1 MAGRVGIVAVAQTKF
16 EEKKLDKHVTELMYD
31 VTRAVM
37 GQTGLEF
44 KEDGTGIDST
54 VAAAYDLL
62 HGPSGPYMFL
72 GYVVGAY
79 KREDERVLEDGA
91 LAVYY
96 GAMQILS
103 GHCNTVLLVAYT
115 KESLIDKNL
124 YEWVGMDQIYQRRVG
139 LDFVSAAGLQAM
151 RYTTKYGITP
161 EQCAKAVVKARKNAG
176 NNPNAM
182 YCDSLTVDDVLR
194 STMLCDPIRVQE
206 AKPTP
211 VDGACAMILASEERA
226 KGITDKPVWITG
238 LGSCYDH
245 HDLGWRDLADCEA
258 LATAA
263 QRAYKMAGIKDP
275 LKEFDVAEISEQ
287 YSYQELLWSEGLGFC
302 GKGEGGKLIDSGK
315 TEMGGE
321 LPINPSGGM
330 LSGLPVC
337 VAGMDRVAECV
348 LQLRGE
354 AGARQVA
361 GAKKAVAQ
369 GVDGPAGQLQ
379 CVITLEN

>member
-1 MAGRVGIVAVAQTKF
+1 MAGRVGIVAVSQTKF
-16 EEKKLDKHVTELMYD
+16 EGKKLDEHTAELMYD
-31 VTRAVM
+31 VTRDVM

-44 KEDGTGIDST
+44 KEGSIDGT
-54 VAAAYDLL
+54 VAASYDLL
-62 HGPSGPYMFL
+62 SGPAGAYMFL

-79 KREDERVLEDGA
+79 QREDERVLEDGA

-103 GHCNTVLLVAYT
+103 GHCDTVLLVAYT
-115 KESLIDKNL
+115 KESAIDKNL

-161 EQCAKAVVKARKNAG
+161 EQCAKVVVKARKNAS

-182 YCDSLTVDDVLR
+182 CRDSLTVDDVLR
-194 STMLCDPIRVQE
+194 SKMLCDPIRVQE

-211 VDGACAMILASEERA
+211 VDGACAMILASEDRA
-226 KGITDKPVWITG
+226 KKITDKPVWITG
-238 LGSCYDH
+238 LGTCYDQ
-245 HDLGWRDLADCEA
+245 HDLGWRELADCEA
-258 LATAA
+258 LTTAA

-275 LKEFDVAEISEQ
+275 MKEFDVAEISEQ

-302 GKGEGGKLIDSGK
+302 GKGEGGKLVDSGK
-315 TEMGGE
+315 TDMGGE

-337 VAGMDRVAECV
+337 VAGMQRAAECV

-354 AGARQVA
+354 AGARQVS
-361 GAKKAVAQ
+361 GATKAVAH

>member
-1 MAGRVGIVAVAQTKF
+1 MAGRVGIVAVSQTKF
-16 EEKKLDKHVTELMYD
+16 EGKKLDEHTAELMYD
-31 VTRAVM
+31 VTRDVM

-44 KEDGTGIDST
+44 KEGSIDGT
-54 VAAAYDLL
+54 VAASYDLL
-62 HGPSGPYMFL
+62 SGPAGAYMFL

-79 KREDERVLEDGA
+79 QREDERVLEDGA

-103 GHCNTVLLVAYT
+103 GHCDTVLLVSYT
-115 KESLIDKNL
+115 KESAIDKNL

-161 EQCAKAVVKARKNAG
+161 EQCAKVVVKARKNAS

-182 YCDSLTVDDVLR
+182 CCDSLTVDDVLR
-194 STMLCDPIRVQE
+194 SAMLCDPIRVQE

-211 VDGACAMILASEERA
+211 VDGACAMILASEDRA
-226 KGITDKPVWITG
+226 KKITDKPVWITG
-238 LGSCYDH
+238 LGTCYDQ
-245 HDLGWRDLADCEA
+245 HDLGWRELADCES
-258 LATAA
+258 LTTAA

-275 LKEFDVAEISEQ
+275 MKEFDVAEISEQ

-315 TEMGGE
+315 TDMGGE

-337 VAGMDRVAECV
+337 VAGMQRAAECV

-354 AGARQVA
+354 AGARQVS
-361 GAKKAVAQ
+361 GATKAVAH

>member
-16 EEKKLDKHVTELMYD
+16 EGKKLDEHTAELMYD
-31 VTRAVM
+31 VTRDVM

-44 KEDGTGIDST
+44 KEGSIDST
-54 VAAAYDLL
+54 VAASYDLL
-62 HGPSGPYMFL
+62 SGPAGAYMFL

-79 KREDERVLEDGA
+79 QREDERVLEDGA

-103 GHCNTVLLVAYT
+103 GHCDTVLLVAYT
-115 KESLIDKNL
+115 KESAIDKNL

-161 EQCAKAVVKARKNAG
+161 EQCAKVVVKARKNAS

-182 YCDSLTVDDVLR
+182 CCDSLTVDDVLR

-211 VDGACAMILASEERA
+211 VDGACAMILASEDRA
-226 KGITDKPVWITG
+226 KKITDKPVWITG
-238 LGSCYDH
+238 LGTCYDQ
-245 HDLGWRDLADCEA
+245 HDLGWRELADCEA
-258 LATAA
+258 LTTAA

-275 LKEFDVAEISEQ
+275 MKEFDVAEISEQ

-315 TEMGGE
+315 TDMGGE

-337 VAGMDRVAECV
+337 VAGMQRAAECV

-354 AGARQVA
+354 AGARQVS
-361 GAKKAVAQ
+361 GATKAVAQ

>member
-16 EEKKLDKHVTELMYD
+16 EGKTLDKHTAELMYD
-31 VTRAVM
+31 VTRDVM

-44 KEDGTGIDST
+44 KEGSIDST
-54 VAAAYDLL
+54 VAASYDLL
-62 HGPSGPYMFL
+62 SGPAGAYMFL

-79 KREDERVLEDGA
+79 QREDERVLEDGA

-103 GHCNTVLLVAYT
+103 GHCDTVLLVSYT
-115 KESLIDKNL
+115 KESAIDKNL
-124 YEWVGMDQIYQRRVG
+124 YEWVGMDQIYQRRIG

-161 EQCAKAVVKARKNAG
+161 EQYAKVVVKARKNAS

-182 YCDSLTVDDVLR
+182 CRDSLTVDDVLR
-194 STMLCDPIRVQE
+194 SKMLCDPIRVQE

-211 VDGACAMILASEERA
+211 VDGACAMILASEDRA
-226 KGITDKPVWITG
+226 KKITDKPVWITG
-238 LGSCYDH
+238 LGTCYDQ
-245 HDLGWRDLADCEA
+245 HDLGWRELADCEA
-258 LATAA
+258 LTTAA

-275 LKEFDVAEISEQ
+275 MKEFDVAEISEQ

-315 TEMGGE
+315 TDMGGE

-337 VAGMDRVAECV
+337 VAGMQRAAECV

-354 AGARQVA
+354 AGARQVS
-361 GAKKAVAQ
+361 GATKAVAH

>member
-1 MAGRVGIVAVAQTKF
+1 MAGRVGIVAVSQTKF
-16 EEKKLDKHVTELMYD
+16 EGKKLDEHTAELMYD
-31 VTRAVM
+31 VTRDVM

-44 KEDGTGIDST
+44 KEGSIDGT
-54 VAAAYDLL
+54 VAASYDLL
-62 HGPSGPYMFL
+62 SGPAGAYMFL

-79 KREDERVLEDGA
+79 QREDERVLEDGA

-103 GHCNTVLLVAYT
+103 GHCDTVLLVSYT
-115 KESLIDKNL
+115 KESAIDKNL

-161 EQCAKAVVKARKNAG
+161 EQCAKVVVKARKNAS

-182 YCDSLTVDDVLR
+182 CRDSLTVDDVLR
-194 STMLCDPIRVQE
+194 SKMLCDPIRVQE

-211 VDGACAMILASEERA
+211 VDGACAMILASEDRA
-226 KGITDKPVWITG
+226 KKITDKPVWITG
-238 LGSCYDH
+238 LGTCYDQ
-245 HDLGWRDLADCEA
+245 HDLGWRELADCES
-258 LATAA
+258 LTTAA

-275 LKEFDVAEISEQ
+275 MKEFDVAEISEQ

-315 TEMGGE
+315 TDMGGE

-337 VAGMDRVAECV
+337 VAGMQRAAECV

-354 AGARQVA
+354 AGARQVS
-361 GAKKAVAQ
+361 GATKAVAH

>member
-16 EEKKLDKHVTELMYD
+16 EGKTLDKHTAELMYD
-31 VTRAVM
+31 VTRDVM

-44 KEDGTGIDST
+44 KEGSIDST
-54 VAAAYDLL
+54 VAASYDLL
-62 HGPSGPYMFL
+62 SGPAGAYMFL

-79 KREDERVLEDGA
+79 QREDERVLEDGA

-103 GHCNTVLLVAYT
+103 GHCDTVLLVSYT
-115 KESLIDKNL
+115 KESAIDKNL
-124 YEWVGMDQIYQRRVG
+124 YEWVGMDQIYQRRIG

-161 EQCAKAVVKARKNAG
+161 EQCAKVVVKARKNAG

-182 YCDSLTVDDVLR
+182 CRDSLTVDDVLR
-194 STMLCDPIRVQE
+194 SAMLCDPIRVQE

-226 KGITDKPVWITG
+226 RKLTDKPVWITG
-238 LGSCYDH
+238 LGNCYDH
-245 HDLGWRDLADCEA
+245 HDLGWRELADCEA
-258 LATAA
+258 LTTAA

-275 LKEFDVAEISEQ
+275 MKEFDVAEISEQ

-315 TEMGGE
+315 TDMGGE

-337 VAGMDRVAECV
+337 VAGMQRAAECV

-354 AGARQVA
+354 AGARQVS
-361 GAKKAVAQ
+361 GAAKAVAH

>member
-1 MAGRVGIVAVAQTKF
+1 MAGRVGIVAVSQTKF
-16 EEKKLDKHVTELMYD
+16 EGKKLDEHTAELMYD
-31 VTRAVM
+31 VTRDVM

-44 KEDGTGIDST
+44 KEGSIDGT
-54 VAAAYDLL
+54 VAASYDLL
-62 HGPSGPYMFL
+62 SGPAGAYMFL

-79 KREDERVLEDGA
+79 QREDERVLEDGA

-103 GHCNTVLLVAYT
+103 GHCDTVLLVSYT
-115 KESLIDKNL
+115 KESAIDKNL

-161 EQCAKAVVKARKNAG
+161 EQCAKVVVKARKNAS

-182 YCDSLTVDDVLR
+182 CRDSLTVDDVLR
-194 STMLCDPIRVQE
+194 SKMLCDPIRVQE

-211 VDGACAMILASEERA
+211 VDGACAMILASEDRA
-226 KGITDKPVWITG
+226 KKITDKPVWITG
-238 LGSCYDH
+238 LGTCYDQ
-245 HDLGWRDLADCEA
+245 HDLGWRELADCES
-258 LATAA
+258 LTTAA

-275 LKEFDVAEISEQ
+275 MKEFDVAEISEQ

-315 TEMGGE
+315 TDMGGE
-321 LPINPSGGM
+321 LPITPSGGM

-337 VAGMDRVAECV
+337 VAGMQRAAECV

-354 AGARQVA
+354 AGARQVS
-361 GAKKAVAQ
+361 GATKAVAH

>member
-16 EEKKLDKHVTELMYD
+16 EGKKLDEHTAELMYD
-31 VTRAVM
+31 VTRDVM

-44 KEDGTGIDST
+44 KEGSIDST
-54 VAAAYDLL
+54 VAASYDLL
-62 HGPSGPYMFL
+62 SGPAGAYMFL

-79 KREDERVLEDGA
+79 QREDERVLEDGA

-103 GHCNTVLLVAYT
+103 GHCDTVLLVSYT
-115 KESLIDKNL
+115 KESAIDKNL

-161 EQCAKAVVKARKNAG
+161 EQCAKVVVKARKNAS

-182 YCDSLTVDDVLR
+182 CCDSLTVDDVLR
-194 STMLCDPIRVQE
+194 SAMLCDPIRVQE

-211 VDGACAMILASEERA
+211 VDGACAMILASEDRA
-226 KGITDKPVWITG
+226 KKITDKPVWITG
-238 LGSCYDH
+238 LGTCYDQ
-245 HDLGWRDLADCEA
+245 HDLGWRELADCES
-258 LATAA
+258 LTTAA

-275 LKEFDVAEISEQ
+275 MKEFDVAEISEQ

-315 TEMGGE
+315 TDMGGE

-337 VAGMDRVAECV
+337 VAGMQRAAECV

-354 AGARQVA
+354 AGARQVS
-361 GAKKAVAQ
+361 GATKAVAH

>member
-16 EEKKLDKHVTELMYD
+16 EGKTLDKHTAELMYD
-31 VTRAVM
+31 VTRDVM

-44 KEDGTGIDST
+44 KEGSIDST
-54 VAAAYDLL
+54 VAASYDLL
-62 HGPSGPYMFL
+62 SGPAGAYMFL

-79 KREDERVLEDGA
+79 QREDERVLEDGA

-103 GHCNTVLLVAYT
+103 GHCDTVLLVSYT
-115 KESLIDKNL
+115 KESAIDKNL
-124 YEWVGMDQIYQRRVG
+124 YEWVGMDQIYQRRIG

-161 EQCAKAVVKARKNAG
+161 EQCAKVVVKARKNAS

-182 YCDSLTVDDVLR
+182 CCDSLTVDDVLR
-194 STMLCDPIRVQE
+194 SAMLCDPIRVQE

-211 VDGACAMILASEERA
+211 VDGACAMILASEDRA
-226 KGITDKPVWITG
+226 KKITDKPVWITG
-238 LGSCYDH
+238 LGTCYDQ
-245 HDLGWRDLADCEA
+245 HDLGWRELADCEA
-258 LATAA
+258 LTTAA

-275 LKEFDVAEISEQ
+275 MKEFDVAEISEQ

-315 TEMGGE
+315 TDMGGE

-337 VAGMDRVAECV
+337 VAGMQRAAECV

-354 AGARQVA
+354 AGARQVS
-361 GAKKAVAQ
+361 GATKAVAH

>member
-16 EEKKLDKHVTELMYD
+16 EGKTLDKHTAELMYD
-31 VTRAVM
+31 VTRDVM

-44 KEDGTGIDST
+44 KEGSIDGT
-54 VAAAYDLL
+54 VAASYDLL
-62 HGPSGPYMFL
+62 SGPAGAYMFL

-79 KREDERVLEDGA
+79 QREDERVLEDGA

-103 GHCNTVLLVAYT
+103 GHCDTVLLVSYT
-115 KESLIDKNL
+115 KESAIDKNL

-161 EQCAKAVVKARKNAG
+161 EQCAKVVVKARKNAS

-182 YCDSLTVDDVLR
+182 CCDSLTVDDVLR
-194 STMLCDPIRVQE
+194 SKMLCDPIRVQE

-211 VDGACAMILASEERA
+211 VDGACAMILASEDRA
-226 KGITDKPVWITG
+226 KKITDKPVWITG
-238 LGSCYDH
+238 LGTCYDQ
-245 HDLGWRDLADCEA
+245 HDLGWRELADCES
-258 LATAA
+258 LTTAA

-275 LKEFDVAEISEQ
+275 MKEFDVAEISEQ

-315 TEMGGE
+315 TDMGGE

-337 VAGMDRVAECV
+337 VAGMQRAAECV

-354 AGARQVA
+354 AGARQVS
-361 GAKKAVAQ
+361 GATKAVAH

>member
-16 EEKKLDKHVTELMYD
+16 EGKTLDKHTAELMYD
-31 VTRAVM
+31 VTRDVM

-44 KEDGTGIDST
+44 KEGSIDST
-54 VAAAYDLL
+54 VAASYDLL
-62 HGPSGPYMFL
+62 SGPAGAYMFL

-79 KREDERVLEDGA
+79 QREDERVLEDGA

-103 GHCNTVLLVAYT
+103 GHCDTVLLVSYT
-115 KESLIDKNL
+115 KESAIDKNL

-161 EQCAKAVVKARKNAG
+161 EQCAKVVVKARKNAS

-182 YCDSLTVDDVLR
+182 CCDSLTVDDVLR
-194 STMLCDPIRVQE
+194 SAMLCDPIRVQE

-211 VDGACAMILASEERA
+211 VDGACAMILASEDRA
-226 KGITDKPVWITG
+226 KKITDKPVWITG
-238 LGSCYDH
+238 LGTCYDQ
-245 HDLGWRDLADCEA
+245 HDLGWRELADCES
-258 LATAA
+258 LTTAA

-275 LKEFDVAEISEQ
+275 MKEFDVAEISEQ

-315 TEMGGE
+315 TDMGGE

-337 VAGMDRVAECV
+337 VAGMQRAAECV

-354 AGARQVA
+354 AGARQVS
-361 GAKKAVAQ
+361 GASKAVAH

>member
-16 EEKKLDKHVTELMYD
+16 EGKTLDKHTAELMYD
-31 VTRAVM
+31 VTRDVM

-44 KEDGTGIDST
+44 KEGSIDST
-54 VAAAYDLL
+54 VAASYDLL
-62 HGPSGPYMFL
+62 SGPAGAYMFL

-79 KREDERVLEDGA
+79 QREDERVLEDGA

-103 GHCNTVLLVAYT
+103 GHCDTVLLVSYT
-115 KESLIDKNL
+115 KESAIDKNL

-161 EQCAKAVVKARKNAG
+161 EQCAKVVVKARKNAS

-182 YCDSLTVDDVLR
+182 CCDSLTVDDVLR
-194 STMLCDPIRVQE
+194 SAMLCDPIRVQE

-211 VDGACAMILASEERA
+211 VDGACAMILASEDRA
-226 KGITDKPVWITG
+226 KKITDKPVWITG
-238 LGSCYDH
+238 LGTCYDQ
-245 HDLGWRDLADCEA
+245 HDLGWRELADCES
-258 LATAA
+258 LTTAA

-275 LKEFDVAEISEQ
+275 MKEFDVAEISEQ

-315 TEMGGE
+315 TDMGGE

-337 VAGMDRVAECV
+337 VAGMQRAAECV

-354 AGARQVA
+354 AGARQVS
-361 GAKKAVAQ
+361 GATKAVAH

>member
-1 MAGRVGIVAVAQTKF
+1 
-16 EEKKLDKHVTELMYD
+16 
-31 VTRAVM
+31 
-37 GQTGLEF
+37 
-44 KEDGTGIDST
+44 
-54 VAAAYDLL
+54 
-62 HGPSGPYMFL
+62 
-72 GYVVGAY
+72 
-79 KREDERVLEDGA
+79 
-91 LAVYY
+91 
-96 GAMQILS
+96 
-103 GHCNTVLLVAYT
+103 
-115 KESLIDKNL
+115 
-124 YEWVGMDQIYQRRVG
+124 MDQIYQRRVG

-161 EQCAKAVVKARKNAG
+161 EQCAKVVVKARKNAR

-182 YCDSLTVDDVLR
+182 CCDSLTVDDVLR

-211 VDGACAMILASEERA
+211 VDGACAMILASEEKA
-226 KGITDKPVWITG
+226 GKLTDKPVWITG
-238 LGSCYDH
+238 FGTCYDQ
-245 HDLGWRDLADCEA
+245 HDLGWRELADCEA
-258 LATAA
+258 LTTAA

-275 LKEFDVAEISEQ
+275 MKEFDVAEISEQ

-315 TEMGGE
+315 TDMGGE

-337 VAGMDRVAECV
+337 VAGMHRAAECV

-354 AGARQVA
+354 AGARQVS
-361 GAKKAVAQ
+361 GATKAVAH

>member
-1 MAGRVGIVAVAQTKF
+1 MAGRVGIVAVSQTKF
-16 EEKKLDKHVTELMYD
+16 EGKKLDEHTAELMYD
-31 VTRAVM
+31 VTRDVM

-44 KEDGTGIDST
+44 KEGSIDGT
-54 VAAAYDLL
+54 VAASYDLL
-62 HGPSGPYMFL
+62 SGPAGAYMFL

-79 KREDERVLEDGA
+79 QREDERVLEDGA

-103 GHCNTVLLVAYT
+103 GHCDTVLLVSYT
-115 KESLIDKNL
+115 KESAIDKNL

-161 EQCAKAVVKARKNAG
+161 EQCAKVVVKARKNAS

-182 YCDSLTVDDVLR
+182 CRDSLTVDDVLR
-194 STMLCDPIRVQE
+194 SKMLCDPIRVQE

-211 VDGACAMILASEERA
+211 VDGACAMILASEEKAR
-226 KGITDKPVWITG
+226 KLTDKPVWITG
-238 LGSCYDH
+238 LGTCYDQ
-245 HDLGWRDLADCEA
+245 HDLGWRELADCEA
-258 LATAA
+258 LTTAA

-275 LKEFDVAEISEQ
+275 MKEFDVAEISEQ

-315 TEMGGE
+315 TDMGGE

-337 VAGMDRVAECV
+337 VAGMQRAAECV

-354 AGARQVA
+354 AGARQVS
-361 GAKKAVAQ
+361 GATKAVAH

>member
-1 MAGRVGIVAVAQTKF
+1 MAGRVGIVAVSQTKF
-16 EEKKLDKHVTELMYD
+16 EGKKLDEHTAELMYD
-31 VTRAVM
+31 VTRDVM

-44 KEDGTGIDST
+44 KEGSIDGT
-54 VAAAYDLL
+54 VAASYDLL
-62 HGPSGPYMFL
+62 SGPAGAYMFL

-79 KREDERVLEDGA
+79 QREDERVLEDGA

-103 GHCNTVLLVAYT
+103 GHCDTVLLVSYT
-115 KESLIDKNL
+115 KESAIDKNL

-161 EQCAKAVVKARKNAG
+161 EQCAKVVVKARKNAS

-182 YCDSLTVDDVLR
+182 CCDSLTVDDVLR
-194 STMLCDPIRVQE
+194 SAMLCDPIRVQE

-211 VDGACAMILASEERA
+211 VDGACAMILTSEEKAR
-226 KGITDKPVWITG
+226 KLTDKPVWITG
-238 LGSCYDH
+238 LGTCYDQ
-245 HDLGWRDLADCEA
+245 HDLGWRELADCEA
-258 LATAA
+258 LTTAA

-275 LKEFDVAEISEQ
+275 MKEFDVAEISEQ

-315 TEMGGE
+315 TDMGGE

-337 VAGMDRVAECV
+337 VAGMQRAAECV

-354 AGARQVA
+354 AGARQVS
-361 GAKKAVAQ
+361 GATKAVAH

>member
-1 MAGRVGIVAVAQTKF
+1 MAGRVGIVAVSQTKF
-16 EEKKLDKHVTELMYD
+16 EGKKLDEHTAELMYD
-31 VTRAVM
+31 VTRDVM

-44 KEDGTGIDST
+44 KEGSIDGT
-54 VAAAYDLL
+54 VAASYDLL
-62 HGPSGPYMFL
+62 SGPAGAYMFL

-79 KREDERVLEDGA
+79 QREDERVLEDGA

-103 GHCNTVLLVAYT
+103 GHCDTVLLVSYT
-115 KESLIDKNL
+115 KESAIDKNL

-161 EQCAKAVVKARKNAG
+161 EQCAKVVVKARKNAS

-182 YCDSLTVDDVLR
+182 CCDSLTVDDVLR
-194 STMLCDPIRVQE
+194 SAMLCDPIRVQE

-211 VDGACAMILASEERA
+211 VDGACAMILASEDRA
-226 KGITDKPVWITG
+226 KKITDKPVWITG
-238 LGSCYDH
+238 LGTCYDQ
-245 HDLGWRDLADCEA
+245 HDLGWRELADCEA
-258 LATAA
+258 LTTAA

-275 LKEFDVAEISEQ
+275 MKEFDVAEISEQ

-315 TEMGGE
+315 TDMGGE

-337 VAGMDRVAECV
+337 VAGMQRAAECV

-354 AGARQVA
+354 AGARQVS
-361 GAKKAVAQ
+361 GATKAVAH